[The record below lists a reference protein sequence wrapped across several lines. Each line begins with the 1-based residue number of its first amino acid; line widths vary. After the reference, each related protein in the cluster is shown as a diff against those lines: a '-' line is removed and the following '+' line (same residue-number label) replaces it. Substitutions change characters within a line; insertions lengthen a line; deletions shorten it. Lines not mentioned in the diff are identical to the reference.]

1 MFDAAR
7 LLVTTFGKACEAE
20 AIKFLPTWYKYLD
33 SETVA
38 GRCTPKF
45 MFPDDVGKIA
55 LALVEIMLQLA
66 AIIAIGFIVYGGF
79 QYLISQGEA
88 DKIAGARKT
97 ILNAIIGLAI
107 AMLATGIVAFI
118 GGQLT

>member
-1 MFDAAR
+1 M
-7 LLVTTFGKACEAE
+7 
-20 AIKFLPTWYKYLD
+20 
-33 SETVA
+33 
-38 GRCTPKF
+38 
-45 MFPDDVGKIA
+45 
-55 LALVEIMLQLA
+55 
-66 AIIAIGFIVYGGF
+66 YGGF